1 MPWGMR
7 FGNQRSRWSTAKF
20 GFAVATK
27 QGASGQPQGS
37 GVPFGVDMIFKIKLR
52 EPHRPVKI
60 RDGISGPMLMVTG
73 DEWTTFSR
81 WPEVPQPIADDIDL
95 LVEVLTEITITPAPA
110 AEVNESPPPAAP
122 PRKKRRGRPPKKK
135 EPAPLALEE

>member
-1 MPWGMR
+1 MSHLGL
-7 FGNQRSRWSTAKF
+7 
-20 GFAVATK
+20 
-27 QGASGQPQGS
+27 
-37 GVPFGVDMIFKIKLR
+37 DMIFKIKLR

-60 RDGISGPMLMVTG
+60 RDGIGGPMRMVTG

-110 AEVNESPPPAAP
+110 AEVTESAAP

-135 EPAPLALEE
+135 EPAAPALEE